1 MHHNVGVGISLQV
14 EQCTG
19 MSRGSFPLK
28 YLGCPITHL
37 RKRKEHYIDLFD
49 RVRGKLQAWKGKMPS
64 FGGKEVLLTSVLQ
77 SIPIYVLSA
86 ITPPKCVIKELH
98 KIFAKFFWSNKESGE
113 VSIGLNGLRFVCQ
126 NRKGV

>member
-1 MHHNVGVGISLQV
+1 
-14 EQCTG
+14 

-37 RKRKEHYIDLFD
+37 RKRKELYTDLFD

-64 FGGKEVLLTSVLQ
+64 FGGKEVLLTRVLQ
-77 SIPIYVLSA
+77 SIPIFVLSV